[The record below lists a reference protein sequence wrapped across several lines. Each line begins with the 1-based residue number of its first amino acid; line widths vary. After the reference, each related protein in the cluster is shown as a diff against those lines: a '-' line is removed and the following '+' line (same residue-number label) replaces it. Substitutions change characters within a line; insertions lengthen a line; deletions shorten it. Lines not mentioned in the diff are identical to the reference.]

1 MSEAQYI
8 FRMDDITPSMN
19 WGRFW
24 SVLNLL
30 NRHRVKPLLGI
41 VPDNQDPNLNCQK
54 PDPQF
59 WDTMRMLINKGLV
72 DVAQHGYQHQLHIPK
87 ESALLKA
94 THGATVE
101 RSEFTG
107 LPYPEQLA
115 RLKTGQAI
123 LQDNGIYT
131 SYFFAP
137 NHSFDRNTLRALRA
151 AGFTAVSD
159 DVALFP
165 FKSSGLLFV
174 PQQLWTPK
182 KMLTGVFTICLHTN
196 EITPAK
202 LRTIRQFLRMPVAC
216 TSFKTIAATY
226 RDCTSRQ
233 LLNPLFKNAYL
244 GARSIKTT
252 IKTCR
257 NLFTPNTDISCAEAH
272 DVSPLIASAREP

>member
-8 FRMDDITPSMN
+8 FRMDDITPAMN

-41 VPDNQDPNLNCQK
+41 VPDNQDPHLNCQK
-54 PDPQF
+54 TDPHF
-59 WDTMRMLINKGLV
+59 WDTMRMLVNKGLV
-72 DVAQHGYQHQLHIPK
+72 DVAQHGYQHKLHIHQG
-87 ESALLKA
+87 SALLKA

-115 RLKTGQAI
+115 RIKKGQAI
-123 LQDNGIYT
+123 LQENGIYT

-137 NHSFDRNTLRALRA
+137 NHSFDKNTLRALRT

-159 DVALFP
+159 EVSLFP
-165 FKSSGLLFV
+165 FKSSGLLFI
-174 PQQLWTPK
+174 PQQLWLPK

-196 EITPAK
+196 EISPAE
-202 LRTIRQFLRMPVAC
+202 LRTIRQFLRMPVLC
-216 TSFKTIAATY
+216 TSFKAVATAY
-226 RDCTSRQ
+226 KRRSSRRI
-233 LLNPLFKNAYL
+233 LNPLFKNAYM

-252 IKTCR
+252 VKTCR
-257 NLFTPNTDISCAEAH
+257 NLFATNSEMPCPNTP
-272 DVSPLIASAREP
+272 DVSPLIPSVREP